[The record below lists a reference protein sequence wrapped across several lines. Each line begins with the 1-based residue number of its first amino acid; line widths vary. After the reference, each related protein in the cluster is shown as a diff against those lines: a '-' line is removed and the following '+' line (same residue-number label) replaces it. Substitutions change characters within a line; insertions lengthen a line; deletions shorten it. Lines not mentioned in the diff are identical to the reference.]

1 MSRYHPR
8 KDLQSIF
15 AAADKVKRDCFLGDG
30 SLFSGESL
38 WTAER
43 VDEVRAAFWANAD
56 ADGGYLAKMD
66 VQMAAASP
74 AARKLMAE
82 LNYFLLLFPT
92 GIRSKTKRAQIQ
104 KIWSWSG
111 EELSDQ
117 HPLLAD
123 DVLSGIGNPG
133 AAFSTMRWRELIF
146 LFDIVTSFKALPIA
160 EREATLSEGWEFSAW
175 LKDVPREGNRQFRHI
190 IRYLFFPDAFER
202 IVVGKDKRRFIN
214 LFLGDELATLN
225 GLDDISLDRKLLEAR
240 RKMEADFPET
250 PFDFYIAAKQLE
262 AASDAEAE
270 EVPSNIT
277 RAHLLQ
283 AMERID
289 GVGIPSNAQ
298 SSTYDV
304 DHDGKL
310 YPPKLV
316 VSWANAFANG
326 EELNRL
332 TFSGGRNTP
341 CFRLL
346 EREGFTIRQKGS
358 PLRASLHRILSEYRN
373 AIREPLADHPLA
385 KLIRKEYPALIAE
398 TLFQEDDNVAVTG
411 TKFVG
416 KWAHVP
422 WIAIL
427 DKRITDSTQR
437 GLYAVLLFS
446 ESGEQVFFTI
456 AQGVTEEAD
465 AANAERTKVVLS
477 ALSIPSGYSEGP
489 LEALRLGTSTKAR
502 RYANSVVTYKAFS
515 INDLPS
521 DDEIER
527 ELTALRAYLDDA
539 VANPRLLALYQAEG
553 DAVFDGEEEVGF
565 DPYSLDDA
573 VKSLFIAE
581 SSVRHMLHLLRT
593 KKNLIVQGPP
603 GVGKTFVA
611 KRLAFALM
619 EEKDTDRLAMVQF
632 HQSYSYEDFIQGY
645 RPSEQTFKLKNGHF
659 FRFCQT
665 AQQDP
670 DNDYVFIIDEI
681 NRGNLSRI
689 FGELMMLI
697 ESDKRGAEWGIQ
709 LAYSDP
715 GDPLFY
721 VPANLHIV
729 GLMNT
734 ADRSLA
740 IVDYALRRRFAFVD
754 LDPGFQSPA
763 FRTQLQERGAST
775 ALVNKI
781 VNRMSALNAEIENDR
796 INLGAGFRIGH
807 SYFCPNHEDV
817 AYTDS
822 WYRSVIETE
831 IAPLLR
837 EYWFDMPDKAEEHY
851 KALLDG

>member
-8 KDLQSIF
+8 IDLQPIF
-15 AAADKVKRDCFLGDG
+15 AAADTLKRDCMIGDG
-30 SLFSGESL
+30 SVFSNESL
-38 WTAER
+38 WTVER
-43 VDEVRAAFWANAD
+43 VEEVRGAFWANAD
-56 ADGGYLAKMD
+56 ADGGYLAKME
-66 VQMAAASP
+66 VQMAPASP
-74 AARKLMAE
+74 AASQLMAE
-82 LNYFLLLFPT
+82 LNWFLQLFPT
-92 GIRSKTKRAQIQ
+92 GIRPKTKRMQIQ
-104 KIWSWSG
+104 GIWSWSG
-111 EELSDQ
+111 SELDDK

-123 DVLSGIGNPG
+123 EVLLGIGNPG
-133 AAFSTMRWRELIF
+133 AAFSTMRWRELVF
-146 LFDIVTSFKALPIA
+146 LFDIVTSFKALSRA
-160 EREATLSEGWEFSAW
+160 ERDSTMSDPWLFSEW

-190 IRYLFFPDAFER
+190 IRYLFFPDTFER

-214 LFLGDELATLN
+214 LFLGDELKALN
-225 GLDDISLDRKLLEAR
+225 GLDDISLDKKLVEAR
-240 RKMEADFPET
+240 RKMEADNPEA
-250 PFDFYIAAKQLE
+250 PFDFYVAAKQLE
-262 AASDAEAE
+262 EASDAETE
-270 EVPSNIT
+270 EVPHNIT
-277 RAHLLQ
+277 REHLLQ
-283 AMERID
+283 AIERID
-289 GVGIPSNAQ
+289 REGIPANAQ

-304 DHDGKL
+304 EHEGKL

-316 VSWANAFANG
+316 VSWANAFTNG

-332 TFSGGRNTP
+332 TFGGGRDTP

-346 EREGFTIRQKGS
+346 EREGFAIQRKSAPIRTS
-358 PLRASLHRILSEYRN
+358 LRRILSEYRS

-385 KLIRKEYPALIAE
+385 KLIRKELPALISDTTFHGE
-398 TLFQEDDNVAVTG
+398 EGVVVSG

-416 KWAHVP
+416 NWAHVP

-465 AANAERTKVVLS
+465 AANAERTKLVLS
-477 ALSIPSGYSEGP
+477 ALSLPSGYSEGP
-489 LEALRLGTSTKAR
+489 LEARRLGTSSKAR

-527 ELTALRAYLDDA
+527 ELLALRAYLDDA
-539 VANPRLLALYQAEG
+539 AANPRILALYQAEG
-553 DAVFDGEEEVGF
+553 DAVFEGEEEVGF
-565 DPYSLDDA
+565 DPYSVDDA
-573 VKSLFIAE
+573 VKSLFLPE
-581 SSVRHMLHLLRT
+581 SNVRHMLHLLRT
-593 KKNLIVQGPP
+593 KKNLIIQGPP

-645 RPSEQTFKLKNGHF
+645 RPSEQTFTLKNGHF

-709 LAYSDP
+709 LAYSEP

-754 LDPGFQSPA
+754 LAPGFQSPA

-796 INLGAGFRIGH
+796 VNLGSGFRIGH
-807 SYFCPNHEDV
+807 SYFCPNHDDIV
-817 AYTDS
+817 YTDS
-822 WYRSVIETE
+822 WYRSVVETE

-837 EYWFDMPDKAEEHY
+837 EYWFDMPEKAEEHY
-851 KALLDG
+851 QSLLDG